1 MPGIV
6 DRLVAAETAR
16 MLADNGAVLAD
27 DNTLGVSLDL
37 DWPTHRTRGNR
48 ILVVVEA
55 HQAGL
60 GDRGLRRTEPVEP
73 AADRDEPGALGLKD
87 LPDRLVGQFRMPVR
101 LGISDA
107 PVGRRLL

>member
-6 DRLVAAETAR
+6 DRLAAAEAAG
-16 MLADNGAVLAD
+16 MLADNRAVLAD
-27 DNTLGVSLDL
+27 YDAIGIGLDL
-37 DWPTHRTRGNR
+37 DRPTHRRRGNR

-73 AADRDEPGALGLKD
+73 AADRHELGARGC
-87 LPDRLVGQFRMPVR
+87 
-101 LGISDA
+101 
-107 PVGRRLL
+107 